1 LTTDNVSLFLA
12 DTTNARGN
20 VAGIKVVGVDVGG
33 TSTDIFVVDQTTSES
48 FVYKIASTP
57 ENPAIAIVEG
67 LQKLIDSAKLKVDE
81 IARFAHGTTVATNA
95 LLQRKG
101 GKVALVTTKG
111 FRDLL
116 EIGRQT
122 RPHMYDLQLDHPPPL
137 VSRELRIEAAERV
150 KSDGSIIHPLEQ
162 ESIDAIVAQVRESG
176 ADACAVCFLFS
187 FVNPDHERTLGRAL
201 AAIPGLEISLSVDVQ
216 PEFREFE
223 RMSTTVLNAYILPVM
238 TSYLTQLESTLEKK
252 LPAVAIGINQSAGGL
267 MTVRQAR
274 RFPVRTALSGPAGGV
289 VGAAHVAERS
299 GRPNIITLDMGGTS
313 ADVCLIQNGVAG
325 VTFERSV
332 GGFPVRLPMV
342 DVNAIGAGGGSIAW
356 FDRDGLL
363 KIGPSSAGAE
373 PGPACYGH
381 GGELATVTDANLVL
395 GRISPHGLLS
405 GGMPLDIDLARKA
418 FAPIVDR
425 LGFTVEKAALGCI
438 DIVVANMVRA
448 IRAVSVECGHD
459 PRGFSFMPFGGGG
472 PLHAVAVAQSL
483 GIREIFIPLH
493 PGILCAQGLVVSDL
507 KENFVRT
514 KLTQL
519 SEASVSVMRDTA
531 GELLAESE
539 NWFVVEAIVQQD
551 RSVGLAFDMRYVGQN
566 YELSCAVNAAQLFE
580 SSTSQCVDCLREIF
594 FKLHEANYAHYDSN
608 AAIEIVNYRLAARG
622 RLNEPVPTTAKP
634 GVSRAKP
641 RAKEVRQVWFAPEG
655 PTSTDVFARSD
666 LAVGDVIEGPSIV
679 EQLDTTTLLSK
690 GCHARV
696 DEEMNI
702 VVEVP

>member
-1 LTTDNVSLFLA
+1 M
-12 DTTNARGN
+12 
-20 VAGIKVVGVDVGG
+20 KVVGVDVGG
-33 TSTDIFVVDQTTSES
+33 TFTDFFVVDQTSSES
-48 FVYKIASTP
+48 LVYKIASTP

-67 LQKLIDSAKLKVDE
+67 LQTLIDGAKLKVGE

-137 VSRELRIEAAERV
+137 VSRDLRIEAAERV
-150 KSDGSIIHPLEQ
+150 KSDGSIIHALEQ

-187 FVNPDHERTLGRAL
+187 FVNPDHERALGRAL
-201 AAIPGLEISLSVDVQ
+201 AAIPGLEISLSMDVQ

-223 RMSTTVLNAYILPVM
+223 RMSTTVLNAYLQPVM
-238 TSYLTQLESTLEKK
+238 TSYLAQLESTLEKK

-267 MTVRQAR
+267 MSVRQAR

-289 VGAAHVAERS
+289 VGAAYAAERS
-299 GRPNIITLDMGGTS
+299 GRPNVITLDMGGTS
-313 ADVCLIQNGVAG
+313 ADVCLIQNGVAD

-363 KIGPSSAGAE
+363 KIGPGSAGAE

-405 GGMPLDIDLARKA
+405 GSMSLDIDLARKA
-418 FAPIVDR
+418 FAPIVER
-425 LGFTVEKAALGCI
+425 LGFSVEKAALGCI
-438 DIVVANMVRA
+438 DIVVANMVRG
-448 IRAVSVECGHD
+448 IRTVSVECGHD
-459 PRGFSFMPFGGGG
+459 PREFSFMPFGGGG

-483 GIREIFIPLH
+483 GIREIFVPLH

-519 SEASVSVMRDTA
+519 SEASVSAMRETA

-539 NWFVVEAIVQQD
+539 HWFSVEAIAQQD
-551 RSVGLAFDMRYVGQN
+551 RSVELAFDMRYVGQN
-566 YELSCAVNAAQLFE
+566 YELSCAVSAAQLFE
-580 SSTSQCVDCLREIF
+580 SSTSQCVDYLRENF

-622 RLNEPVPTTAKP
+622 RLNEPAPATAKP
-634 GVSRAKP
+634 GVSRAKA

-679 EQLDTTTLLSK
+679 EQLDTTTLLSQ